1 MIMKKVIL
9 IAITF
14 FVLISC
20 SNYEL
25 QRKKIGEDLVEA
37 KFVDDTLINGEAKF
51 FDLNG
56 NLESKANFFKGIKN
70 GYAVNYYKNGVVKDS
85 MYYTSNVLNGFFY
98 SFDSSGFILFKG
110 NNFHGLSAG
119 DQYFFKDKTIKE
131 YYFTNFERRRLV
143 TCLYDSTG
151 SCYSYFLNLSPVIS
165 DVLIKNEQPAINL
178 FLYFPHPEGIELSYT
193 IGLIDANN
201 KRLSEVPLTSTNFFL
216 DTTLAVPMQGSQYF
230 ISLKFK
236 NLKDSKTEIFTKKF
250 RDSASVK

>member
-70 GYAVNYYKNGVVKDS
+70 GYD
-85 MYYTSNVLNGFFY
+85 LRR
-98 SFDSSGFILFKG
+98 FI
-110 NNFHGLSAG
+110 
-119 DQYFFKDKTIKE
+119 D
-131 YYFTNFERRRLV
+131 R
-143 TCLYDSTG
+143 
-151 SCYSYFLNLSPVIS
+151 
-165 DVLIKNEQPAINL
+165 
-178 FLYFPHPEGIELSYT
+178 
-193 IGLIDANN
+193 
-201 KRLSEVPLTSTNFFL
+201 
-216 DTTLAVPMQGSQYF
+216 
-230 ISLKFK
+230 
-236 NLKDSKTEIFTKKF
+236 
-250 RDSASVK
+250 